1 MFSTVIASQR
11 NLTAVLLAK
20 QLLHKRLLL
29 RSEEHTSE
37 LQSPMYLVCRL
48 LLEKKKHLL
57 QNTRASVSEAQHIL
71 PTPNPIEVDMRLA
84 SPPKL
89 LCAKPRHTN
98 LLDTTS
104 RSRIIQHYP

>member
-48 LLEKKKHLL
+48 LLEKKKHLDLEL
-57 QNTRASVSEAQHIL
+57 QSYTDVPRITEGLLVAADKLVADFNNFVPVGGAQCCLGVYHLVVTGSRLRVSI
-71 PTPNPIEVDMRLA
+71 
-84 SPPKL
+84 
-89 LCAKPRHTN
+89 
-98 LLDTTS
+98 
-104 RSRIIQHYP
+104 